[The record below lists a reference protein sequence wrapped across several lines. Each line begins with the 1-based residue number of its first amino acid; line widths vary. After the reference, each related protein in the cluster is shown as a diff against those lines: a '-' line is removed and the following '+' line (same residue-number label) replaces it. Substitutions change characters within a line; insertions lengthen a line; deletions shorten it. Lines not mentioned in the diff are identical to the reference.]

1 MTLAVDRPY
10 PSAVRVFAKS
20 MHLLAAG
27 WFLSIGWL
35 WIAGVQQ
42 HIRRR
47 ERLAAEL
54 RRRRSS
60 SKDCCPQSRS
70 RSPPIVFVRWAGS
83 APDPALERREWVHA
97 FWWALFPNV
106 MLLITV
112 YVMLEAGR

>member
-1 MTLAVDRPY
+1 LPSTAPY

-47 ERLAAEL
+47 EVWPPNYGADILIEGLLSAVAIEIAA
-54 RRRRSS
+54 
-60 SKDCCPQSRS
+60 
-70 RSPPIVFVRWAGS
+70 IVFVRWTGS

-97 FWWALFPNV
+97 FWWALYPNV